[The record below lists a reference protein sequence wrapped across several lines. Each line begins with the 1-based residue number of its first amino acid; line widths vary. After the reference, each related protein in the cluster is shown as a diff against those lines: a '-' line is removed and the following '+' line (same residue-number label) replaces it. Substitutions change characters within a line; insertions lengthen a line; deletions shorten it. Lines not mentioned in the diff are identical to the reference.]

1 MRVRLIPVIT
11 CVLTICFMTHEAVS
25 ATFAA
30 TISRNGA
37 VSLTGWAKLR
47 GELMIY
53 RDHESMD
60 RDLKFPYCISGVF
73 RNQAEMKLSE
83 YDGKLV
89 TVTGVLYKYS
99 DLPDEK
105 RPLLQRKMLADSVVP
120 NFCFGT
126 NVLLIETI
134 KLTSDSYAAKR
145 R

>member
-1 MRVRLIPVIT
+1 MSVVT
-11 CVLTICFMTHEAVS
+11 CVLVICVMTHEALS
-25 ATFAA
+25 AIFAA
-30 TISRNGA
+30 KASRDGE

-53 RDHESMD
+53 RDHGSMD
-60 RDLKFPYCISGVF
+60 HGLKFPYCISGVF

-89 TVTGVLYKYS
+89 TVIGVLYKYA
-99 DLPDEK
+99 DLPNEK
-105 RPLLQRKMLADSVVP
+105 RALLQRKVLADSVVP

-134 KLTSDSYAAKR
+134 KLTSDSHMAKR
-145 R
+145 Q